1 MALDSPPGR
10 SLRAEQVK
18 GVRQETSDISRI
30 RMTSVVFSVVVL
42 CLYTL
47 TAGQGVVFPTD
58 TQEGKV
64 ADQRWK
70 RLRNTWTMARNR
82 TGASLREE
90 VMDNEVEWERKGDM
104 CGNGELYCL
113 QPLHYPEAAIAK
125 ALRKNKRKAVIAE
138 LFDAPEPQLRFR
150 SGELEILEEFENVC
164 PSQRRTIAPRVG
176 TNAHNQQ
183 RYLVQGGSDLAEFNG
198 LVRTIETVQCL
209 GSQAEG
215 ERESCAVTTGRRTE
229 CRQQHTEHRMVA
241 LDMERG
247 ELVVEAFSFPS
258 CCSCMVHRG
267 LGL

>member
-1 MALDSPPGR
+1 
-10 SLRAEQVK
+10 
-18 GVRQETSDISRI
+18 
-30 RMTSVVFSVVVL
+30 MTSVVFSVVVL
-42 CLYTL
+42 CLWTL

-64 ADQRWK
+64 ADHRWK

-104 CGNGELYCL
+104 CGNGELYCS

-150 SGELEILEEFENVC
+150 SGELEIIEEFENVC